1 MDELVM
7 RAKQGDEQAFIEII
21 ISMENDLYKIARMR
35 LRNDEDIE
43 EAVQETC
50 IEVFRN
56 IKKLRENSYF
66 KTWLIKILINK
77 CNYIYKKNRK
87 NCVSFEEKNVEEFY
101 ISQSIDIV
109 ENRRDFELLIEQ
121 LNYKDRV
128 VITLFYLEGFSNKD
142 ISKILRIPVSTV
154 KNRIARARRKLKD
167 ILESEENV

>member
-1 MDELVM
+1 MEELVM
-7 RAKQGDEQAFIEII
+7 RAKHGDEQAFIEII

-128 VITLFYLEGFSNKD
+128 VITLFYLDGFSNKD

>member
-1 MDELVM
+1 MEELVM
-7 RAKQGDEQAFIEII
+7 RAKHGDEQAFIEII

-56 IKKLRENSYF
+56 IKKLRENTYF

-154 KNRIARARRKLKD
+154 KNRIARARHKLKD

>member
-56 IKKLRENSYF
+56 IKKLREVVYF

-77 CNYIYKKNRK
+77 CNYIYKKNKK

-121 LNYKDRV
+121 LNYKDRM

-142 ISKILRIPVSTV
+142 ISKILKIPVSTV
-154 KNRIARARRKLKD
+154 KNRIARARHKLKN
-167 ILESEENV
+167 ILESEKNV

>member
-21 ISMENDLYKIARMR
+21 ISMESDLYKIARMR

-121 LNYKDRV
+121 LSYKDRI

-142 ISKILRIPVSTV
+142 ISNVLKIPVSTV
-154 KNRIARARRKLKD
+154 KNRIARARHKLKD

>member
-154 KNRIARARRKLKD
+154 KNRIARARHKLKN
-167 ILESEENV
+167 ILKSEENV

>member
-56 IKKLRENSYF
+56 IKKLREVAYF

-77 CNYIYKKNRK
+77 CNYIYKKNKK

-154 KNRIARARRKLKD
+154 KNRIARARHKLKD